1 MNSRWAVLLVV
12 PSLASP
18 APEPVVLREN
28 KVELGGTS
36 YLFHQVK
43 LILST
48 PTTQVKG
55 KRMFRLSGQLVPTTG
70 EAIAMELTAAETG
83 SIYLLKLTRPRGKGQ
98 DIWAATLKTKAEV
111 LDLQAKAGGSL
122 HLKLSGP
129 LAATFE
135 KGGSFTQWS
144 GEIQARFDGI
154 SE

>member
-1 MNSRWAVLLVV
+1 MNSRWVVLLVV

-18 APEPVVLREN
+18 APQPVVLREN
-28 KVELGGTS
+28 KVELGGTP
-36 YLFHQVK
+36 YLFHPVK

-48 PTTQVKG
+48 PTTQLKG
-55 KRMFRLSGQLVPTTG
+55 KRMFRLSGQLVPITG

-129 LAATFE
+129 LAATLE